1 MNNRQLYQWVKR
13 ESKGWGE
20 VHRHFRANVVV
31 FSRGVVAAQSS
42 QLRKIAGC
50 VGGRSDSQRRRL
62 QRYVAQTGSLRGFFK
77 AWTRSLVK
85 ALGVK
90 ELVLAVDE
98 TKLKDKLGVM
108 VVGVVY
114 EGRCIPLAWPVYR
127 ANRAADYPAAG
138 QTRLLVGL
146 LHTVRT
152 GLPPR

>member
-13 ESKGWGE
+13 ERKGWGE
-20 VHRHFRANVVV
+20 VNRHFRANVVV

-42 QLRKIAGC
+42 QIRKIAGC

-77 AWTRSLVK
+77 AWTRSMVK
-85 ALGVK
+85 ALGVT

-98 TKLKDKLGVM
+98 TKLRDTLAVM

-114 EGRCIPLAWPVYR
+114 AGRCLALPC
-127 ANRAADYPAAG
+127 
-138 QTRLLVGL
+138 RLY
-146 LHTVRT
+146 
-152 GLPPR
+152 